1 MPNTMFSSML
11 RLNMR
16 EHRER
21 NLRWELLSPGMRER
35 EEERRVE
42 AARQTSA
49 PAQEEEIAR
58 RAGPQSGIETDTT
71 REGEGTTATSA
82 GEGGKGAKTEA
93 GLRRAVSRDLHQEPA
108 SGSPSS
114 TAMET
119 QTLPS
124 TTATESS
131 LNATIAPATTSNRI
145 ALRGPSAIEEDQ
157 ADSRRQPHHHLV
169 RGAVLQA
176 EPRIA
181 ARNKNFRRECNQFTP
196 KQRFTQG

>member
-1 MPNTMFSSML
+1 MS

-16 EHRER
+16 ERRER
-21 NLRWELLSPGMRER
+21 NPKWERLFPGTREER
-35 EEERRVE
+35 EVE
-42 AARQTSA
+42 AARQTNA
-49 PAQEEEIAR
+49 RDQEEEKE
-58 RAGPQSGIETDTT
+58 AGPQKGIETATT
-71 REGEGTTATSA
+71 REGEETTPTSA
-82 GEGGKGAKTEA
+82 GEGGKGAKAEA
-93 GLRRAVSRDLHQEPA
+93 ELCSTASQDLHQGQA
-108 SGSPSS
+108 SRSPSS
-114 TAMET
+114 TATET
-119 QTLPS
+119 PTLPS